1 MQAGKLN
8 TRIAIQT
15 ATDTVNSSGERVSSW
30 ATTLTVWARIVTAGR
45 EFMAAQQRV
54 QRLSHILEIRPAAVT
69 AGQRVL
75 VGSRVLDIQSAYDPD
90 GTNRRMLLD
99 CIENT

>member
-1 MQAGKLN
+1 MQAGKLR
-8 TRIAIQT
+8 TKIEIQS
-15 ATDTVNSSGERVSSW
+15 ATETINNSGERVASW
-30 ATTLTVWARIVTAGR
+30 ATTLTVWARVVTSGR

-54 QRLSHILEIRPAAVT
+54 QRLTHVLEIRPASVN

-75 VGSRVLDIQSAYDPD
+75 VGARVLDIQAAYDPD
-90 GTNRRMLLD
+90 GLNRRMLLD